1 MPQKKRPTTL
11 PDRARVTVRFDP
23 ATRVDL
29 EEFAASEG
37 LGMAEVVRRI
47 VTQSRPAM
55 RGSIAA
61 HRQREAERV
70 TVMFSEAA
78 LLAFGDLAAEMER
91 ARLEWLRLGVNVNQI
106 ARTLNAGDIVA
117 VETITELANEVTTA
131 RATLDDAVELLAT
144 MANEPA
150 NLFARVSE

>member
-1 MPQKKRPTTL
+1 MSQKKRPTTL

-23 ATRVDL
+23 ATRADL

-70 TVMFSEAA
+70 TVMFNEAT
-78 LLAFGDLAAEMER
+78 LVAFGELTAELER

-117 VETITELANEVTTA
+117 VETIARLTNEVASA
-131 RATLDDAVELLAT
+131 RTSLDEAVGVLST
-144 MANEPA
+144 MANHPA
-150 NLFARVSE
+150 DLFSRVSS